1 MLSNRDLLNKKRMA
15 TLQELEKNFNEVKSN
30 VDSLQKQ
37 MREVKKEIK
46 KYDEIIKSL
55 DKEIGHLMNSITGA
69 KSDAE
74 LVTDPAKKKEY
85 KARAKKQE
93 AKLVA
98 KQKEKADLETKR
110 ASKLSSKLS
119 IEQKI
124 ADSQV
129 EMDKILAEF
138 AQDPRINQ
146 HLQEAI
152 KIEFNKADI
161 KLENEITVQ
170 ENLATKLGKDL
181 ADDNVFG
188 TEVKA
193 FVDATNAKNSINPYV
208 TDPNIIK
215 ENEKIQ
221 DKFRNALFDLNRA
234 IKSRPEYAN
243 IELTQEDY
251 ESIIAGPKSGTYQLP
266 SMEKAVKVLEAKKQK
281 MEAEKTKIIA
291 DIEKEKAVAGKVD
304 LSQIDAD
311 ITAKEGEIK
320 AKEASIQNKKT
331 EITNK
336 ELEIKAKEQNSTDL
350 DTKIGEIS
358 AKEPRLKELQDKTK
372 ISQDLIDDENK
383 TKTEYDKALQEL
395 KAVGYISKDTIPEL
409 GDDTSAISNA
419 YKEFVAK
426 DLAVRKA
433 FAECKVN
440 PDKSKMAELQTAINE
455 YEKESK
461 DLASTSGFSVI
472 AWNKYLMSE
481 LNKKIAD
488 GQNIDEAYNTGLINS
503 RVKNLGELY
512 KKYFDEDDQSLV
524 ERSANTLKNMDELQQ
539 QILSG
544 KKGSADFPEVGKVVE
559 NYHTSMKEIL
569 DSLTY
574 AGVKGINKIG
584 DLYNIIK
591 GSLTQKVG
599 FFKRMFSKKYQDPA
613 QPEFDVK
620 YQKGTSDLSEKLTT
634 AKENYEAAK
643 KAKDDALAGKLS
655 PEEQKELADLKTEFA
670 EKTKMEADKATIDGE
685 ITTLTGEKDTLQQD
699 VQKLENDTTLKDELQ
714 ALKDEREKRAKAG
727 VPPVSNIKNPEEI
740 AHGAAKKLVTAKL
753 KEPKKI
759 ISDIDRDER

>member
-1 MLSNRDLLNKKRMA
+1 MA
-15 TLQELEKNFNEVKSN
+15 TLQELENDFLAIQNNVKALKKQMPAKSELKNFDKRRQDLDAEIT
-30 VDSLQKQ
+30 DLQT
-37 MREVKKEIK
+37 MVSGFEAAARREKDPVIK
-46 KYDEIIKSL
+46 KDYESKVKTAQADI
-55 DKEIGHLMNSITGA
+55 
-69 KSDAE
+69 
-74 LVTDPAKKKEY
+74 LV
-85 KARAKKQE
+85 KQQEKDDLE
-93 AKLVA
+93 AKMA
-98 KQKEKADLETKR
+98 
-110 ASKLSSKLS
+110 SKLS

-170 ENLATKLGKDL
+170 KDLATKLGKDL

-188 TEVKA
+188 TKVKA

-208 TDPNIIK
+208 TDPNMIK
-215 ENEKIQ
+215 ENERIQ
-221 DKFRNALFDLNRA
+221 QEFTKALVELSQE
-234 IKSRPEYAN
+234 IKSRPEYAEV
-243 IELTQEDY
+243 ELTQEDY
-251 ESIIAGPKSGTYQLP
+251 ETIIAGPKSGTYQLP

-281 MEAEKTKIIA
+281 METEKTRIIA

-320 AKEASIQNKKT
+320 AKEASIQKKKT

-336 ELEIKAKEQNSTDL
+336 ELEIKAKEQDSTDL

-372 ISQDLIDDENK
+372 ISQDLIDDEK
-383 TKTEYDKALQEL
+383 DTKTEYDKALQEL

-440 PDKSKMAELQTAINE
+440 PDKTKMAELQTAIDE

-461 DLASTSGFSVI
+461 GLASTSGFSVI

-512 KKYFDEDDQSLV
+512 KKSFDEDDQSLV
-524 ERSANTLKNMDELQQ
+524 ELSANTLKDMDELQQ

-544 KKGSADFPEVGKVVE
+544 EKGSADFSEVGEVVKK
-559 NYHTSMKEIL
+559 YHTSMEEIL
-569 DSLTY
+569 DSLKF

-620 YQKGTSDLSEKLTT
+620 YPKGTSGLSDKLTT

-670 EKTKMEADKATIDGE
+670 EKTKMEADKAIIDGE
-685 ITTLTGEKDTLQQD
+685 ITTLTGEKDTLEQD
-699 VQKLENDTTLKDELQ
+699 VQDLENDTTLEDELQ
-714 ALKDEREKRAKAG
+714 DLQDERAKKAAAG
-727 VPPVSNIKNPEEI
+727 VPPVSTIKNPEEI

>member
-1 MLSNRDLLNKKRMA
+1 MA
-15 TLQELEKNFNEVKSN
+15 TLQELENDFLAIQNNVKALKKQMPAKSELKNFDKRRQDLDAEIT
-30 VDSLQKQ
+30 DLQT
-37 MREVKKEIK
+37 MVSGFEAAARREKDPVIK
-46 KYDEIIKSL
+46 KDYESKVKTAQADI
-55 DKEIGHLMNSITGA
+55 
-69 KSDAE
+69 
-74 LVTDPAKKKEY
+74 LV
-85 KARAKKQE
+85 KQQEKDDLE
-93 AKLVA
+93 AKMA
-98 KQKEKADLETKR
+98 
-110 ASKLSSKLS
+110 SKLS

-170 ENLATKLGKDL
+170 EDLATKLGKDL

-188 TEVKA
+188 TKVKA

-208 TDPNIIK
+208 TDPNMIK
-215 ENEKIQ
+215 ENERIQ
-221 DKFRNALFDLNRA
+221 QEFTKALVELSQE
-234 IKSRPEYAN
+234 IKSRPEYAEV
-243 IELTQEDY
+243 ELTQEDY
-251 ESIIAGPKSGTYQLP
+251 ETIIAGPKSGTYQLP

-281 MEAEKTKIIA
+281 METEKTRIIA

-320 AKEASIQNKKT
+320 AKEASIQKKKT

-336 ELEIKAKEQNSTDL
+336 ELEIKAKEQDSTDL
-350 DTKIGEIS
+350 YTKIGEIS

-372 ISQDLIDDENK
+372 ISQDLIDDEND
-383 TKTEYDKALQEL
+383 TKTEYDKALQDL
-395 KAVGYISKDTIPEL
+395 KAVGYISEDTIPEL
-409 GDDTSAISNA
+409 SDDTSAISNA

-440 PDKSKMAELQTAINE
+440 PDKSKMAELQTAIDE

-461 DLASTSGFSVI
+461 GLASTSGFSVI
-472 AWNKYLMSE
+472 AWNKYLMRE
-481 LNKKIAD
+481 LNKKVAD
-488 GQNIDEAYNTGLINS
+488 GQNIDEAYNTELINS

-512 KKYFDEDDQSLV
+512 KKSFDEDDQSLV
-524 ERSANTLKNMDELQQ
+524 ELSANTLKDMDELQQ

-559 NYHTSMKEIL
+559 KYHTSMEEIL
-569 DSLTY
+569 DSLKF

-620 YQKGTSDLSEKLTT
+620 YPKGTSGLSDKLTT

-655 PEEQKELADLKTEFA
+655 PEEQKEFADLKTEFA
-670 EKTKMEADKATIDGE
+670 EKTKMEADKAIIDGE
-685 ITTLTGEKDTLQQD
+685 IITLTGEKDTLEQD
-699 VQKLENDTTLKDELQ
+699 VQDLENDTTLEDELQ
-714 ALKDEREKRAKAG
+714 DLQDERAKKAAAG

>member
-1 MLSNRDLLNKKRMA
+1 MA
-15 TLQELEKNFNEVKSN
+15 TLQELENDFLAIQNNVKALKKQMPAKSELKNFDKRRQDLDAEIT
-30 VDSLQKQ
+30 DLQT
-37 MREVKKEIK
+37 MVSGFEAAARREKDPVIK
-46 KYDEIIKSL
+46 KDYESKVKTAQADI
-55 DKEIGHLMNSITGA
+55 
-69 KSDAE
+69 
-74 LVTDPAKKKEY
+74 LVKYQEKDDL
-85 KARAKKQE
+85 E
-93 AKLVA
+93 AKMA
-98 KQKEKADLETKR
+98 
-110 ASKLSSKLS
+110 SKLS

-152 KIEFNKADI
+152 KIEFNKADS

-170 ENLATKLGKDL
+170 EDLATKLGKDL

-188 TEVKA
+188 TKVKA

-208 TDPNIIK
+208 TDPNMIK
-215 ENEKIQ
+215 ENERIQ
-221 DKFRNALFDLNRA
+221 QEFTKALVELSQE
-234 IKSRPEYAN
+234 IKSRPEYAEV
-243 IELTQEDY
+243 ELTQEDY
-251 ESIIAGPKSGTYQLP
+251 ETIIAGQKSGTYQLP

-281 MEAEKTKIIA
+281 METEKTRIIA

-320 AKEASIQNKKT
+320 AKEASIQKKKT

-336 ELEIKAKEQNSTDL
+336 ELEIKAKEQDSTDL
-350 DTKIGEIS
+350 YTKIGEIS

-372 ISQDLIDDENK
+372 ISQDLIDDEK
-383 TKTEYDKALQEL
+383 DTKTEYDKALQDL
-395 KAVGYISKDTIPEL
+395 KAVGYISEDTIPEL
-409 GDDTSAISNA
+409 SDDTSAISNA

-440 PDKSKMAELQTAINE
+440 PDKSKMAELQTAIDE

-461 DLASTSGFSVI
+461 GLASTSGFSVI
-472 AWNKYLMSE
+472 AWNKYLMRE
-481 LNKKIAD
+481 LNKKVAD
-488 GQNIDEAYNTGLINS
+488 GQNIDEAYNTELINS

-512 KKYFDEDDQSLV
+512 KKSFDEDDQSLV
-524 ERSANTLKNMDELQQ
+524 ELSANTLKDMDELQQ

-559 NYHTSMKEIL
+559 KYHTSMEEIL
-569 DSLTY
+569 DSLKF

-620 YQKGTSDLSEKLTT
+620 YPKGTSDLSEKLST

-655 PEEQKELADLKTEFA
+655 PEEQKEFADLKTEFV

-685 ITTLTGEKDTLQQD
+685 IITLTGEKDTLEQD
-699 VQKLENDTTLKDELQ
+699 VQDLENDTTLEDELQ
-714 ALKDEREKRAKAG
+714 DLQDERAKRAAAG
-727 VPPVSNIKNPEEI
+727 VPPVSTIKNPEEI
-740 AHGAAKKLVTAKL
+740 AHGVAKKLVTAKL

>member
-1 MLSNRDLLNKKRMA
+1 MA
-15 TLQELEKNFNEVKSN
+15 TLQELENDFLAIQNNVKALKKQMPAKSELKNFDKRRQDLDAEIT
-30 VDSLQKQ
+30 DLQT
-37 MREVKKEIK
+37 MVSGFEAAARREKDPVIK
-46 KYDEIIKSL
+46 KDYESKVKTAQADI
-55 DKEIGHLMNSITGA
+55 
-69 KSDAE
+69 
-74 LVTDPAKKKEY
+74 LV
-85 KARAKKQE
+85 KQQEKDDLE
-93 AKLVA
+93 AKMA
-98 KQKEKADLETKR
+98 
-110 ASKLSSKLS
+110 SKLS

-170 ENLATKLGKDL
+170 EDLATKLGKDL

-188 TEVKA
+188 TKVKA

-208 TDPNIIK
+208 TDPNMIK
-215 ENEKIQ
+215 ENERIQ
-221 DKFRNALFDLNRA
+221 QEFTKALVELSQE
-234 IKSRPEYAN
+234 IKSRPEYAEV
-243 IELTQEDY
+243 ELTQEDY
-251 ESIIAGPKSGTYQLP
+251 ETIIAGPKSGTYQLP

-281 MEAEKTKIIA
+281 METEKTRIIA

-320 AKEASIQNKKT
+320 AKEASIQKKKT

-336 ELEIKAKEQNSTDL
+336 ELEIKAKEQDSTDL

-372 ISQDLIDDENK
+372 ISQDLIDNEND
-383 TKTEYDKALQEL
+383 TKTEYDKALQDL
-395 KAVGYISKDTIPEL
+395 KAVGYISEDTIPEL
-409 GDDTSAISNA
+409 SDETSAISNA
-419 YKEFVAK
+419 YKEFVEK

-440 PDKSKMAELQTAINE
+440 PDKSKMAELQTAIDE

-461 DLASTSGFSVI
+461 GLASTSGFSVI
-472 AWNKYLMSE
+472 AWNKYLMRE
-481 LNKKIAD
+481 LNKKVAD
-488 GQNIDEAYNTGLINS
+488 GQNIDEAYNTELINS

-512 KKYFDEDDQSLV
+512 KKSFDEDDQSLV
-524 ERSANTLKNMDELQQ
+524 ELSANTLKDMDELQQ

-559 NYHTSMKEIL
+559 KYHTSMEEIL
-569 DSLTY
+569 DSLKF

-620 YQKGTSDLSEKLTT
+620 YPKGTSDLSDKLTT

-655 PEEQKELADLKTEFA
+655 PEEQKEFADLKTEFV
-670 EKTKMEADKATIDGE
+670 EKTKMEADKAIIDGE
-685 ITTLTGEKDTLQQD
+685 IITLTGEKDTLEQD
-699 VQKLENDTTLKDELQ
+699 VQDLENDTTLEDELQ
-714 ALKDEREKRAKAG
+714 DLQDERAKRAAAG

>member
-1 MLSNRDLLNKKRMA
+1 MA
-15 TLQELEKNFNEVKSN
+15 TLQELENDFLAIQNNVKALKKQMPAKSELKNFDKRRQDLDAEIT
-30 VDSLQKQ
+30 DLQT
-37 MREVKKEIK
+37 MVSGFEAAARREKDPVIK
-46 KYDEIIKSL
+46 KDYESKVKTAQADI
-55 DKEIGHLMNSITGA
+55 
-69 KSDAE
+69 
-74 LVTDPAKKKEY
+74 LV
-85 KARAKKQE
+85 KQQEKDDLE
-93 AKLVA
+93 AKMA
-98 KQKEKADLETKR
+98 
-110 ASKLSSKLS
+110 SKLS

-170 ENLATKLGKDL
+170 EDLATKLGKDL

-188 TEVKA
+188 TKVKA

-208 TDPNIIK
+208 TDPNMIK
-215 ENEKIQ
+215 ENERIQ
-221 DKFRNALFDLNRA
+221 QEFTKALVELSQE
-234 IKSRPEYAN
+234 IKSRPEYAEV
-243 IELTQEDY
+243 ELTQEDY
-251 ESIIAGPKSGTYQLP
+251 ETIIAGPKSGTYQLP

-281 MEAEKTKIIA
+281 METEKTRIIA

-320 AKEASIQNKKT
+320 AKEASIQKKKT

-336 ELEIKAKEQNSTDL
+336 ELEIKAKEQDSTDL
-350 DTKIGEIS
+350 DTKIGAIS

-372 ISQDLIDDENK
+372 ISQDLIDNEND
-383 TKTEYDKALQEL
+383 TKTEYDKALQDL

-409 GDDTSAISNA
+409 SDDTSAISNA

-440 PDKSKMAELQTAINE
+440 PDKSKMAELQTAIKE

-461 DLASTSGFSVI
+461 GLASTSGFSVI
-472 AWNKYLMSE
+472 AWNKYLMRE
-481 LNKKIAD
+481 LNKKVAD
-488 GQNIDEAYNTGLINS
+488 GQNIDEAYNTELINS

-512 KKYFDEDDQSLV
+512 KKSFDEDDQSLV
-524 ERSANTLKNMDELQQ
+524 ELSANTLKDMDELQQ

-559 NYHTSMKEIL
+559 KYHTSMEEIL
-569 DSLTY
+569 DSLKF

-591 GSLTQKVG
+591 GSLTPKVG

-620 YQKGTSDLSEKLTT
+620 YPKGTSDLSEKLTT

-670 EKTKMEADKATIDGE
+670 EKTKMEANKATIDGE
-685 ITTLTGEKDTLQQD
+685 IITLTGEKDTLEQD
-699 VQKLENDTTLKDELQ
+699 VQDLENDTTLEDELQ
-714 ALKDEREKRAKAG
+714 DLQDERAKKAAAG

>member
-1 MLSNRDLLNKKRMA
+1 MA
-15 TLQELEKNFNEVKSN
+15 TLQELENDFLAIQNNVKALKKQMPAKSELKNFDKRRQ
-30 VDSLQKQ
+30 D
-37 MREVKKEIK
+37 
-46 KYDEIIKSL
+46 L
-55 DKEIGHLMNSITGA
+55 DVEIGHLMNSINGA
-69 KSDAE
+69 KSDVE

-85 KARAKKQE
+85 KAHAKEQE
-93 AKLVA
+93 AKLLA
-98 KQKEKADLETKR
+98 KQKEKADLEAKM
-110 ASKLSSKLS
+110 ASKLS

-170 ENLATKLGKDL
+170 KDLATKLGKDL

-188 TEVKA
+188 TKVKD
-193 FVDATNAKNSINPYV
+193 FVNATNAKNGINPYA
-208 TDPNIIK
+208 TDPNMIK

-221 DKFRNALFDLNRA
+221 QEFTKALLELSKE
-234 IKSRPEYAN
+234 IKSRPEYAEV
-243 IELTQEDY
+243 ELTQKDY
-251 ESIIAGPKSGTYQLP
+251 ETIIAGPKNGTYQLP

-281 MEAEKTKIIA
+281 METEKTRIIA

-320 AKEASIQNKKT
+320 AKEASIQKKNT
-331 EITNK
+331 EIANK
-336 ELEIKAKEQNSTDL
+336 ELEISAKEQVSTDL

-372 ISQDLIDDENK
+372 ISQDLIDDEK
-383 TKTEYDKALQEL
+383 DTKTEYDKALQDL

-440 PDKSKMAELQTAINE
+440 PDKSKMAELQTAIDE

-461 DLASTSGFSVI
+461 GLASTSGFSVI

-512 KKYFDEDDQSLV
+512 KKSFDEDDQSLV
-524 ERSANTLKNMDELQQ
+524 ELSANTLKDMDELQQ

-544 KKGSADFPEVGKVVE
+544 EKGSADFSEVGEVVKK
-559 NYHTSMKEIL
+559 YHTSMEEIL
-569 DSLTY
+569 DSLKF

-685 ITTLTGEKDTLQQD
+685 IITLTGEKDTLQQD

-753 KEPKKI
+753 KETKKI

>member
-1 MLSNRDLLNKKRMA
+1 MA
-15 TLQELEKNFNEVKSN
+15 TLQELENDFLAIQNNVKALKKQMPAKSELKNFDKRRQ
-30 VDSLQKQ
+30 D
-37 MREVKKEIK
+37 
-46 KYDEIIKSL
+46 L
-55 DKEIGHLMNSITGA
+55 DVEIGHLMNSINGA
-69 KSDAE
+69 KSDVE

-85 KARAKKQE
+85 KAHAKEQE
-93 AKLVA
+93 AKLLA
-98 KQKEKADLETKR
+98 KQKEKADLEAKM
-110 ASKLSSKLS
+110 ASKLS

-170 ENLATKLGKDL
+170 KDLATKLGKDL

-188 TEVKA
+188 TKVKD
-193 FVDATNAKNSINPYV
+193 FVNATNAKNGINPYA
-208 TDPNIIK
+208 TDPNMIK

-221 DKFRNALFDLNRA
+221 QEFTKALLELSKE
-234 IKSRPEYAN
+234 IKSRPEYAEV
-243 IELTQEDY
+243 ELTQKDY
-251 ESIIAGPKSGTYQLP
+251 ETIIAGPKNGTYQLP

-281 MEAEKTKIIA
+281 METEKTRIIA

-320 AKEASIQNKKT
+320 AKEASIQKKNT
-331 EITNK
+331 EIANK
-336 ELEIKAKEQNSTDL
+336 ELEISAKEQVSTDL

-372 ISQDLIDDENK
+372 ISQDLIDDEK
-383 TKTEYDKALQEL
+383 DTKTEYDKALQDL

-440 PDKSKMAELQTAINE
+440 PDKSKMAELQTAIDE

-461 DLASTSGFSVI
+461 GLASTSGFSVI

-512 KKYFDEDDQSLV
+512 KKSFDEDDQSLV
-524 ERSANTLKNMDELQQ
+524 ELSANTLKDMDELQQ

-544 KKGSADFPEVGKVVE
+544 EKGSADFSEVGEVVKK
-559 NYHTSMKEIL
+559 YHTSMEEIL
-569 DSLTY
+569 DSLKF

-670 EKTKMEADKATIDGE
+670 EKTKMEANKATIDGE
-685 ITTLTGEKDTLQQD
+685 IITLTGEKDTLEQD
-699 VQKLENDTTLKDELQ
+699 VQELENDTTLEDELQ
-714 ALKDEREKRAKAG
+714 DLQDERAKKAAAG

>member
-1 MLSNRDLLNKKRMA
+1 MA
-15 TLQELEKNFNEVKSN
+15 TLQELENDFLAIQNNVKALKKQMPAKSELKNFDKRRQDLDVEIT
-30 VDSLQKQ
+30 DLQT
-37 MREVKKEIK
+37 MVSGFEAAARREKDPVIK
-46 KYDEIIKSL
+46 KDYESKVKTAQADI
-55 DKEIGHLMNSITGA
+55 
-69 KSDAE
+69 
-74 LVTDPAKKKEY
+74 LV
-85 KARAKKQE
+85 KQQEKDDLE
-93 AKLVA
+93 AKMA
-98 KQKEKADLETKR
+98 
-110 ASKLSSKLS
+110 SKLS

-170 ENLATKLGKDL
+170 EDLATKLGKDL

-188 TEVKA
+188 TKVKA

-208 TDPNIIK
+208 TDPNMIK
-215 ENEKIQ
+215 ENERIQ
-221 DKFRNALFDLNRA
+221 QEFTKALVELSQE
-234 IKSRPEYAN
+234 IKSRPEYAEV
-243 IELTQEDY
+243 ELTQEDY
-251 ESIIAGPKSGTYQLP
+251 ETIIAGPKSGTYQLP

-281 MEAEKTKIIA
+281 METEKTRIIA

-320 AKEASIQNKKT
+320 AKEASIQKKKT

-336 ELEIKAKEQNSTDL
+336 ELEIKAKEQDSTDL
-350 DTKIGEIS
+350 YTKIGEIS

-372 ISQDLIDDENK
+372 ISQDLIDDEND
-383 TKTEYDKALQEL
+383 TKTEYDKALQDL
-395 KAVGYISKDTIPEL
+395 KAVGYISEDTIPEL
-409 GDDTSAISNA
+409 SDDTSAISNA

-440 PDKSKMAELQTAINE
+440 PDKSKMAELQTAIDE

-461 DLASTSGFSVI
+461 GLASTSGFSVI
-472 AWNKYLMSE
+472 AWNKYLMRE
-481 LNKKIAD
+481 LNKKVAD
-488 GQNIDEAYNTGLINS
+488 GQNIDEAYNTELINS

-512 KKYFDEDDQSLV
+512 KKSFDEDDQSLV
-524 ERSANTLKNMDELQQ
+524 ELSANTLKDMDELQQ

-559 NYHTSMKEIL
+559 KYHTSMEEIL
-569 DSLTY
+569 DSLKF

-613 QPEFDVK
+613 QSKFDVK
-620 YQKGTSDLSEKLTT
+620 YPKGTSDLSEKLST

-655 PEEQKELADLKTEFA
+655 SEEQKELADLKTEFA

-685 ITTLTGEKDTLQQD
+685 IITLTGEKDTLEQD
-699 VQKLENDTTLKDELQ
+699 VQDLENDTTLEDELQ
-714 ALKDEREKRAKAG
+714 DLQDERAKRAAAG
-727 VPPVSNIKNPEEI
+727 VPPVSTIKNPEEI

>member
-1 MLSNRDLLNKKRMA
+1 MA
-15 TLQELEKNFNEVKSN
+15 TLQELENDFLAIQNNVKALKKQMPAKSELKNFDKRRQDLDAEIT
-30 VDSLQKQ
+30 DLQT
-37 MREVKKEIK
+37 MVSGFEAAARREKDPVIK
-46 KYDEIIKSL
+46 KDYESKVKTAQADI
-55 DKEIGHLMNSITGA
+55 
-69 KSDAE
+69 
-74 LVTDPAKKKEY
+74 LV
-85 KARAKKQE
+85 KQQEKDDLE
-93 AKLVA
+93 AKMA
-98 KQKEKADLETKR
+98 
-110 ASKLSSKLS
+110 SKLS

-170 ENLATKLGKDL
+170 EDLATKLGKDL

-188 TEVKA
+188 TKVKA

-208 TDPNIIK
+208 TDPNMIK
-215 ENEKIQ
+215 ENERIQ
-221 DKFRNALFDLNRA
+221 QEFTKALVELSQE
-234 IKSRPEYAN
+234 IKSRPEYAEV
-243 IELTQEDY
+243 ELTQEDY
-251 ESIIAGPKSGTYQLP
+251 ETIIAGPKSGTYQLP

-281 MEAEKTKIIA
+281 METEKTRIIA

-320 AKEASIQNKKT
+320 AKEASIQKKKT

-336 ELEIKAKEQNSTDL
+336 ELEIKAKEQDSTDL
-350 DTKIGEIS
+350 DTKIGAIS

-372 ISQDLIDDENK
+372 ISQDLIDNEND
-383 TKTEYDKALQEL
+383 TKTEYDKALQDL

-409 GDDTSAISNA
+409 SDDTSAISNA

-440 PDKSKMAELQTAINE
+440 PDKSKMAELQTAIKE

-461 DLASTSGFSVI
+461 GLASTSGFSVI
-472 AWNKYLMSE
+472 AWNKYLMRE
-481 LNKKIAD
+481 LNKKVAD
-488 GQNIDEAYNTGLINS
+488 GQNIDEAYNTELINS

-512 KKYFDEDDQSLV
+512 KKSFDEDDQSLV
-524 ERSANTLKNMDELQQ
+524 ELSANTLKDMDELQQ

-559 NYHTSMKEIL
+559 KYHTSMEEIL
-569 DSLTY
+569 DSLKF

-591 GSLTQKVG
+591 GSLTPKVG

-670 EKTKMEADKATIDGE
+670 EKTKMEANKATIDGE
-685 ITTLTGEKDTLQQD
+685 IITLTGEKDTLEQD
-699 VQKLENDTTLKDELQ
+699 AQDLENDTTLENELQ
-714 ALKDEREKRAKAG
+714 DLKDERAKRAAAG

>member
-1 MLSNRDLLNKKRMA
+1 MA
-15 TLQELEKNFNEVKSN
+15 TLQELENDFLAIQNNVKALKKQMPAKSELKNFDKRRQDLDAEIT
-30 VDSLQKQ
+30 DLQT
-37 MREVKKEIK
+37 MVSGFEAAARREKDPVIK
-46 KYDEIIKSL
+46 KDYESKVKTAQADI
-55 DKEIGHLMNSITGA
+55 
-69 KSDAE
+69 
-74 LVTDPAKKKEY
+74 LV
-85 KARAKKQE
+85 KQQEKDDLE
-93 AKLVA
+93 AKMA
-98 KQKEKADLETKR
+98 
-110 ASKLSSKLS
+110 SKLS

-170 ENLATKLGKDL
+170 EDLATKLGKDL

-188 TEVKA
+188 TKVKA

-208 TDPNIIK
+208 TDPNMIK
-215 ENEKIQ
+215 ENERIQ
-221 DKFRNALFDLNRA
+221 QEFTKALVELSQE
-234 IKSRPEYAN
+234 IKSRPEYAEV
-243 IELTQEDY
+243 ELTQEDY
-251 ESIIAGPKSGTYQLP
+251 ETIIAGPKSGTYQLP

-281 MEAEKTKIIA
+281 METEKTRIIA

-320 AKEASIQNKKT
+320 AKEASIQKKKT

-336 ELEIKAKEQNSTDL
+336 ELEIKAKEQDSTDL
-350 DTKIGEIS
+350 DTKIGAIS

-372 ISQDLIDDENK
+372 ISQDLIDNEND
-383 TKTEYDKALQEL
+383 TKTEYDKALQDL

-409 GDDTSAISNA
+409 SDDTSAISNA

-440 PDKSKMAELQTAINE
+440 PDKSKMAELQTAIKE

-461 DLASTSGFSVI
+461 GLASTSGFSVI
-472 AWNKYLMSE
+472 AWNKYLMRE
-481 LNKKIAD
+481 LNKKVAD
-488 GQNIDEAYNTGLINS
+488 GQNIDEAYNTELINS

-512 KKYFDEDDQSLV
+512 KKSFDEDDQSLV
-524 ERSANTLKNMDELQQ
+524 ELSANTLKDMDELQQ

-559 NYHTSMKEIL
+559 KYHTSMEEIL
-569 DSLTY
+569 DSLKF

-591 GSLTQKVG
+591 GSLTPKVG

-613 QPEFDVK
+613 QSKFDVK
-620 YQKGTSDLSEKLTT
+620 YPKGTSDLSEKLTT

-655 PEEQKELADLKTEFA
+655 PEEQKEFADLKTEFV
-670 EKTKMEADKATIDGE
+670 EKTKMEADKAIIDGE
-685 ITTLTGEKDTLQQD
+685 IITLTGEKDTLEQD
-699 VQKLENDTTLKDELQ
+699 AQDLENDTTLENELQ
-714 ALKDEREKRAKAG
+714 DLKDERAKRAAAG

>member
-1 MLSNRDLLNKKRMA
+1 MA
-15 TLQELEKNFNEVKSN
+15 TLQELENDFLAIQNNVKALKKQMPAKSELKNFDKRRQDLDAEIT
-30 VDSLQKQ
+30 DLQT
-37 MREVKKEIK
+37 MVSGFEAAARREKDPVIK
-46 KYDEIIKSL
+46 KDYESKVKTAQADI
-55 DKEIGHLMNSITGA
+55 
-69 KSDAE
+69 
-74 LVTDPAKKKEY
+74 LV
-85 KARAKKQE
+85 KQQEKDDLE
-93 AKLVA
+93 AKMA
-98 KQKEKADLETKR
+98 
-110 ASKLSSKLS
+110 SKLS

-170 ENLATKLGKDL
+170 EDLATKLGKDL

-188 TEVKA
+188 TKVKA

-208 TDPNIIK
+208 TDPNMIK
-215 ENEKIQ
+215 ENERIQ
-221 DKFRNALFDLNRA
+221 QEFTKALVELSQE
-234 IKSRPEYAN
+234 IKSRPEYAEV
-243 IELTQEDY
+243 ELTQEDY
-251 ESIIAGPKSGTYQLP
+251 ETIIAGPKSGTYQLP

-281 MEAEKTKIIA
+281 METEKTRIIA

-320 AKEASIQNKKT
+320 AKEASIQKKKT

-336 ELEIKAKEQNSTDL
+336 ELEIKAKEQDSTDL
-350 DTKIGEIS
+350 DTKIGAIS

-372 ISQDLIDDENK
+372 ISQDLIDNEND
-383 TKTEYDKALQEL
+383 TKTEYDKALQDL

-409 GDDTSAISNA
+409 SDDTSAISNA

-440 PDKSKMAELQTAINE
+440 PDKSKMAELQTAIKE

-461 DLASTSGFSVI
+461 GLASTSGFSVI
-472 AWNKYLMSE
+472 AWNKYLMRE
-481 LNKKIAD
+481 LNKKVAD
-488 GQNIDEAYNTGLINS
+488 GQNIDEAYNTELINS

-512 KKYFDEDDQSLV
+512 KKSFDEDDQSLV
-524 ERSANTLKNMDELQQ
+524 ELSANTLKDMDELQQ

-559 NYHTSMKEIL
+559 KYHTSMEEIL
-569 DSLTY
+569 DSLKF

-591 GSLTQKVG
+591 GSLTPKVG

-613 QPEFDVK
+613 QSKFDVK
-620 YQKGTSDLSEKLTT
+620 YPKGTSDLSEKLTT

-643 KAKDDALAGKLS
+643 KAKDDALVGKLS

-670 EKTKMEADKATIDGE
+670 EKTKMEANKATIDGE
-685 ITTLTGEKDTLQQD
+685 IITLTGEKDTLEQD
-699 VQKLENDTTLKDELQ
+699 VQDLENDTTLEDELQ
-714 ALKDEREKRAKAG
+714 DLQDERAKKAAAG

>member
-1 MLSNRDLLNKKRMA
+1 MA
-15 TLQELEKNFNEVKSN
+15 TLQELENDFLAIQNNVKALNKQMPAKSELKNFDKRRQ
-30 VDSLQKQ
+30 D
-37 MREVKKEIK
+37 
-46 KYDEIIKSL
+46 L
-55 DKEIGHLMNSITGA
+55 DVEIGHLMNSINGA
-69 KSDAE
+69 KSDVE

-85 KARAKKQE
+85 KAHAKEQE
-93 AKLVA
+93 AKLLA
-98 KQKEKADLETKR
+98 KQKEKADLEAKM
-110 ASKLSSKLS
+110 ASKLS

-170 ENLATKLGKDL
+170 KDLATKLGKDL

-188 TEVKA
+188 TKVKD
-193 FVDATNAKNSINPYV
+193 FVNATNAKNGINPYV
-208 TDPNIIK
+208 TDPNKIK

-221 DKFRNALFDLNRA
+221 QEFTKALLELSKE
-234 IKSRPEYAN
+234 IKSRPEYAEV
-243 IELTQEDY
+243 ELTQKDY
-251 ESIIAGPKSGTYQLP
+251 ETIIAGPKNGTYQLP

-281 MEAEKTKIIA
+281 MEAEKTRIIG
-291 DIEKEKAVAGKVD
+291 DIEKEKAVPGTVD

-320 AKEASIQNKKT
+320 AKEASIQKKKT

-336 ELEIKAKEQNSTDL
+336 ELEIKAKEQDSTDL

-372 ISQDLIDDENK
+372 ISQDLIDDEK
-383 TKTEYDKALQEL
+383 DTKTEYDKALQDL

-440 PDKSKMAELQTAINE
+440 PDKTKMAELQTAIDE

-461 DLASTSGFSVI
+461 GLASTSGFSVI

-512 KKYFDEDDQSLV
+512 KKSFDEDDQSLV
-524 ERSANTLKNMDELQQ
+524 ELSANTLKDMDELQQ

-544 KKGSADFPEVGKVVE
+544 KKGSADFPEVGKVVKK
-559 NYHTSMKEIL
+559 YHTSMEEIL
-569 DSLTY
+569 DSLKF

-670 EKTKMEADKATIDGE
+670 EKTKMEADKAIIDGE
-685 ITTLTGEKDTLQQD
+685 ITTLTGEKDTLEQD
-699 VQKLENDTTLKDELQ
+699 VQDLENDTTLEDELQ
-714 ALKDEREKRAKAG
+714 DLQDERAKRAAAG
-727 VPPVSNIKNPEEI
+727 VPPVSTIKNPEEI

-753 KEPKKI
+753 TETKRTIK
-759 ISDIDRDER
+759 SIDDEGR

>member
-1 MLSNRDLLNKKRMA
+1 MA
-15 TLQELEKNFNEVKSN
+15 TLQELENDFLAIQNNVKALKKQMPAKSELKNFDKRRQDLDAEIT
-30 VDSLQKQ
+30 DLQT
-37 MREVKKEIK
+37 MVSGFEAAARREKDPVIK
-46 KYDEIIKSL
+46 KDYESKVKTAQADI
-55 DKEIGHLMNSITGA
+55 
-69 KSDAE
+69 
-74 LVTDPAKKKEY
+74 LV
-85 KARAKKQE
+85 KQQEKDDLE
-93 AKLVA
+93 AKMA
-98 KQKEKADLETKR
+98 
-110 ASKLSSKLS
+110 SKLS

-170 ENLATKLGKDL
+170 EDLATKLGKDL

-188 TEVKA
+188 TKVKA

-208 TDPNIIK
+208 TDQNMIK
-215 ENEKIQ
+215 ENERIQ
-221 DKFRNALFDLNRA
+221 QEFTKALVELSQE
-234 IKSRPEYAN
+234 IKSRPEYAEV
-243 IELTQEDY
+243 ELTQEDY
-251 ESIIAGPKSGTYQLP
+251 ETIIAGQKSGTYQLP

-281 MEAEKTKIIA
+281 METEKTRIIA

-320 AKEASIQNKKT
+320 AKEASIQKKKT

-336 ELEIKAKEQNSTDL
+336 ELEIKAKEQDSTDL
-350 DTKIGEIS
+350 YTKIGEIS

-372 ISQDLIDDENK
+372 ISQDLIDDEK
-383 TKTEYDKALQEL
+383 DTKTEYDKALQDL
-395 KAVGYISKDTIPEL
+395 KAVGYISEDTIPEL
-409 GDDTSAISNA
+409 SDDTSAISNA

-440 PDKSKMAELQTAINE
+440 PDKSKMAELQTAIDE

-461 DLASTSGFSVI
+461 GLASTSGFSVI
-472 AWNKYLMSE
+472 AWNKYLMRE
-481 LNKKIAD
+481 LNKKVAD
-488 GQNIDEAYNTGLINS
+488 GQNIDEAYNTELINS

-512 KKYFDEDDQSLV
+512 KKSFDEDDQSLV
-524 ERSANTLKNMDELQQ
+524 ELSANTLKDMDELQQ

-559 NYHTSMKEIL
+559 KYHTSMEEIL
-569 DSLTY
+569 DSLKF

-620 YQKGTSDLSEKLTT
+620 YPKGTSDLSEKLST

-655 PEEQKELADLKTEFA
+655 PEEQKEFADLKTEFV

-685 ITTLTGEKDTLQQD
+685 IITLTGEKDTLEQD
-699 VQKLENDTTLKDELQ
+699 VQDLENDTTLEDELQ
-714 ALKDEREKRAKAG
+714 DLQDERAKRAAAG

-759 ISDIDRDER
+759 ISDIERDER

>member
-1 MLSNRDLLNKKRMA
+1 MA
-15 TLQELEKNFNEVKSN
+15 TLQELENDFLAIQNNVKALKKQMPAKSELKNFDKRRQ
-30 VDSLQKQ
+30 D
-37 MREVKKEIK
+37 
-46 KYDEIIKSL
+46 L
-55 DKEIGHLMNSITGA
+55 DVEIGHLMNSINGA
-69 KSDAE
+69 KSDVE

-85 KARAKKQE
+85 KAHAKEQE
-93 AKLVA
+93 AKLLA
-98 KQKEKADLETKR
+98 KQKEKADLEAKM
-110 ASKLSSKLS
+110 ASKLS

-170 ENLATKLGKDL
+170 KDLATKLGKDL

-188 TEVKA
+188 TKVKD
-193 FVDATNAKNSINPYV
+193 FVNATNAKNGINPYV
-208 TDPNIIK
+208 TDPNKIK

-221 DKFRNALFDLNRA
+221 QEFTKALLELSKE
-234 IKSRPEYAN
+234 IKSRPEYAEV
-243 IELTQEDY
+243 ELTQKDY
-251 ESIIAGPKSGTYQLP
+251 ETIIAGPKNGTYQLP

-281 MEAEKTKIIA
+281 MEAEKTRIIG
-291 DIEKEKAVAGKVD
+291 DIEKEKAVPGTVD
-304 LSQIDAD
+304 LTQIDAD

-320 AKEASIQNKKT
+320 AKEALIQTKKD

-336 ELEIKAKEQNSTDL
+336 GLEITAKEQVSTDL

-372 ISQDLIDDENK
+372 IPQALIDDENN
-383 TKTEYDKALQEL
+383 TKTEYETALQDL

-440 PDKSKMAELQTAINE
+440 PDKSKMAELQTAIDE

-461 DLASTSGFSVI
+461 GLASTSGFSVI

-512 KKYFDEDDQSLV
+512 KKSFDEDDQSLV
-524 ERSANTLKNMDELQQ
+524 ESSANTLKDMDELQQ

-544 KKGSADFPEVGKVVE
+544 EKGSADFPEVGKVVK
-559 NYHTSMKEIL
+559 NYHTSMEEIL
-569 DSLTY
+569 DSLKF

-634 AKENYEAAK
+634 AKENYEVAK

-685 ITTLTGEKDTLQQD
+685 ITTLTGEKDTLEQD
-699 VQKLENDTTLKDELQ
+699 VQDLENDTTLEDELQ
-714 ALKDEREKRAKAG
+714 DLQDERAKKAAAG
-727 VPPVSNIKNPEEI
+727 VPPVSTIKNPEEI

>member
-1 MLSNRDLLNKKRMA
+1 MA
-15 TLQELEKNFNEVKSN
+15 TLQELENDFLAIQNNVKALKKQMPAKSELKNFDKRRQDLDAEIT
-30 VDSLQKQ
+30 DLQT
-37 MREVKKEIK
+37 MVSGFEAAARREKDPVIK
-46 KYDEIIKSL
+46 KDYESKVKTAQADI
-55 DKEIGHLMNSITGA
+55 
-69 KSDAE
+69 
-74 LVTDPAKKKEY
+74 LV
-85 KARAKKQE
+85 KQQEKDDLE
-93 AKLVA
+93 AKMA
-98 KQKEKADLETKR
+98 
-110 ASKLSSKLS
+110 SKLS

-170 ENLATKLGKDL
+170 EDLATKLGKDL

-188 TEVKA
+188 TKVKA

-208 TDPNIIK
+208 TDPNMIK
-215 ENEKIQ
+215 ENERIQ
-221 DKFRNALFDLNRA
+221 QEFTKALVELSQE
-234 IKSRPEYAN
+234 IKSRPEYAEV
-243 IELTQEDY
+243 ELTQEDY
-251 ESIIAGPKSGTYQLP
+251 ETIIAGPKSGTYQLP

-281 MEAEKTKIIA
+281 METEKTRIIA

-320 AKEASIQNKKT
+320 AKEASIQKKKT

-336 ELEIKAKEQNSTDL
+336 ELEIKAKEQDSTDL
-350 DTKIGEIS
+350 DTKIGAIS

-372 ISQDLIDDENK
+372 ISQDLIDNEND
-383 TKTEYDKALQEL
+383 TKTEYDKALQDL

-409 GDDTSAISNA
+409 SDDTSAISNA

-440 PDKSKMAELQTAINE
+440 PDKSKMAELQTAIKE

-461 DLASTSGFSVI
+461 GLASTSGFSVI
-472 AWNKYLMSE
+472 AWNKYLMRE
-481 LNKKIAD
+481 LNKKVAD
-488 GQNIDEAYNTGLINS
+488 GQNIDEAYNTELINS

-512 KKYFDEDDQSLV
+512 KKSFYEDDQSLV
-524 ERSANTLKNMDELQQ
+524 ELSANTLKDMDELQQ

-559 NYHTSMKEIL
+559 KYHTSMEEIL
-569 DSLTY
+569 DSLKF

-591 GSLTQKVG
+591 GSLTPKVG

-613 QPEFDVK
+613 QSKFDVK
-620 YQKGTSDLSEKLTT
+620 YPKGTSDLSEKLTT

-655 PEEQKELADLKTEFA
+655 PEEQKEFADLKTEFV
-670 EKTKMEADKATIDGE
+670 EKTKMEADKAIIDGE
-685 ITTLTGEKDTLQQD
+685 IITLTGEKDTLEQD
-699 VQKLENDTTLKDELQ
+699 AQDLENDTTLENELQ
-714 ALKDEREKRAKAG
+714 DLKDERAKRAAAG

>member
-1 MLSNRDLLNKKRMA
+1 MA
-15 TLQELEKNFNEVKSN
+15 TLQELENDFLAIQNNVKALKKQMPAKSELKNFDKRRQDLDAEIT
-30 VDSLQKQ
+30 DLQT
-37 MREVKKEIK
+37 MVSGFEAAARREKDPVIK
-46 KYDEIIKSL
+46 KDYESKVKTAQADIL
-55 DKEIGHLMNSITGA
+55 T
-69 KSDAE
+69 
-74 LVTDPAKKKEY
+74 
-85 KARAKKQE
+85 KQQEKDDLE
-93 AKLVA
+93 AKMA
-98 KQKEKADLETKR
+98 
-110 ASKLSSKLS
+110 SKLS

-170 ENLATKLGKDL
+170 EDLATKLGKDL

-188 TEVKA
+188 TKVKA

-208 TDPNIIK
+208 TDPNMIK
-215 ENEKIQ
+215 ENERIQ
-221 DKFRNALFDLNRA
+221 QEFTKALVELSQE
-234 IKSRPEYAN
+234 IKSRPEYAEV
-243 IELTQEDY
+243 ELTQEDY
-251 ESIIAGPKSGTYQLP
+251 ETIIAGPKSGTYQLP

-281 MEAEKTKIIA
+281 METEKTRIIA

-320 AKEASIQNKKT
+320 AKEASIQKKKT

-336 ELEIKAKEQNSTDL
+336 ELEIKAKEQDSTDL
-350 DTKIGEIS
+350 DTKIGAIS

-372 ISQDLIDDENK
+372 ISQDLIDNEND
-383 TKTEYDKALQEL
+383 TKTEYDKALQDL

-409 GDDTSAISNA
+409 SDDTSAISNA

-440 PDKSKMAELQTAINE
+440 PDKSKMAELQTAIKE

-461 DLASTSGFSVI
+461 GLASTSGFSVI
-472 AWNKYLMSE
+472 AWNKYLMRE
-481 LNKKIAD
+481 LNKKVAD
-488 GQNIDEAYNTGLINS
+488 GQNIDEAYNTELINS

-512 KKYFDEDDQSLV
+512 KKSFDEDDQSLV
-524 ERSANTLKNMDELQQ
+524 ELSANTLKDMDELQQ

-559 NYHTSMKEIL
+559 KYHTSMEEIL
-569 DSLTY
+569 DSLKF

-591 GSLTQKVG
+591 GSLTPKVG

-613 QPEFDVK
+613 QSKFDVK
-620 YQKGTSDLSEKLTT
+620 YPKGTSDLSEKLTT

-655 PEEQKELADLKTEFA
+655 PEEQKEFADLKTEFV
-670 EKTKMEADKATIDGE
+670 EKTKMEADKAIIDGE
-685 ITTLTGEKDTLQQD
+685 IITLTGEKDTLEQD
-699 VQKLENDTTLKDELQ
+699 AQDLENDTTLENELQ
-714 ALKDEREKRAKAG
+714 DLKDERAKRAAAG

>member
-1 MLSNRDLLNKKRMA
+1 MA
-15 TLQELEKNFNEVKSN
+15 TLQELENDFLAIQNNVKALKKQMPAKSELKNFDKRRQDLDAEIT
-30 VDSLQKQ
+30 DLQT
-37 MREVKKEIK
+37 MVSGFEAAARREKDPVIK
-46 KYDEIIKSL
+46 KDYESKVKTAQADI
-55 DKEIGHLMNSITGA
+55 
-69 KSDAE
+69 
-74 LVTDPAKKKEY
+74 LV
-85 KARAKKQE
+85 KQQEKDDLE
-93 AKLVA
+93 AKMA
-98 KQKEKADLETKR
+98 
-110 ASKLSSKLS
+110 SKLS

-170 ENLATKLGKDL
+170 EDLATKLGKDL

-188 TEVKA
+188 TKVKA

-208 TDPNIIK
+208 TDPNMIK
-215 ENEKIQ
+215 ENERIQ
-221 DKFRNALFDLNRA
+221 QEFTKALVELSQE
-234 IKSRPEYAN
+234 IKSRPEYAEV
-243 IELTQEDY
+243 ELTQEDY
-251 ESIIAGPKSGTYQLP
+251 ETIIAGQKSGTYQLP

-281 MEAEKTKIIA
+281 METEKTRIIA

-320 AKEASIQNKKT
+320 AKEASIQKKKT

-336 ELEIKAKEQNSTDL
+336 ELEIKAKEQDSTDL
-350 DTKIGEIS
+350 YTKIGEIS

-372 ISQDLIDDENK
+372 ISQDLIDDEK
-383 TKTEYDKALQEL
+383 DTKTEYDKALQDL
-395 KAVGYISKDTIPEL
+395 KAVGYISEDTIPEL
-409 GDDTSAISNA
+409 SDDTSAISNA

-440 PDKSKMAELQTAINE
+440 PDKSKMAELQTAIDE

-461 DLASTSGFSVI
+461 GLASTSGFSVI
-472 AWNKYLMSE
+472 AWNKYLMRE
-481 LNKKIAD
+481 LNKKVAD
-488 GQNIDEAYNTGLINS
+488 GQNIDEAYNTELINS

-512 KKYFDEDDQSLV
+512 KKSFDEDDQSLV
-524 ERSANTLKNMDELQQ
+524 ELSANTLKDMDELQQ

-559 NYHTSMKEIL
+559 KYHTSMEEIL
-569 DSLTY
+569 DSLKF

-620 YQKGTSDLSEKLTT
+620 YPKGTSDLSEKLST

-655 PEEQKELADLKTEFA
+655 PEEQKEFADLKTEFV

-685 ITTLTGEKDTLQQD
+685 IITLTGEKDTLEQD
-699 VQKLENDTTLKDELQ
+699 VQDLENDTTLEDELQ
-714 ALKDEREKRAKAG
+714 DLQDERAKRAAAG

-759 ISDIDRDER
+759 ISDIERDER

>member
-1 MLSNRDLLNKKRMA
+1 MA
-15 TLQELEKNFNEVKSN
+15 TLQELENDFLAIQNNVKALKKQMPAKSELKNFDKRRQDLDAEIT
-30 VDSLQKQ
+30 DLQT
-37 MREVKKEIK
+37 MVSGFEAAARREKDPVIK
-46 KYDEIIKSL
+46 KDYESKVKTAQADIL
-55 DKEIGHLMNSITGA
+55 
-69 KSDAE
+69 
-74 LVTDPAKKKEY
+74 
-85 KARAKKQE
+85 
-93 AKLVA
+93 A
-98 KQKEKADLETKR
+98 KQQEKDELE
-110 ASKLSSKLS
+110 SKMASKLS

-161 KLENEITVQ
+161 KLENEITAQ
-170 ENLATKLGKDL
+170 EDLATKLGKDL

-188 TEVKA
+188 TKVKA

-208 TDPNIIK
+208 TDQNMIK
-215 ENEKIQ
+215 ENERIQ
-221 DKFRNALFDLNRA
+221 QEFTKALVELSQE
-234 IKSRPEYAN
+234 IKSRPEYAEV
-243 IELTQEDY
+243 ELTQEDY
-251 ESIIAGPKSGTYQLP
+251 EAIIAGPKSGTYQLP
-266 SMEKAVKVLEAKKQK
+266 SMEKTVKVLEAKKQK
-281 MEAEKTKIIA
+281 METEKTRIIA

-320 AKEASIQNKKT
+320 AKEASIQKKKT

-336 ELEIKAKEQNSTDL
+336 ELEIKAKEQDSTDL
-350 DTKIGEIS
+350 DTRIGEIS

-372 ISQDLIDDENK
+372 ISQDLIDDEK
-383 TKTEYDKALQEL
+383 DTKTEYDKALQAL
-395 KAVGYISKDTIPEL
+395 KAVGYISEDTIPEL

-433 FAECKVN
+433 FAECKVS
-440 PDKSKMAELQTAINE
+440 PDKSKMAELQTAIDE

-461 DLASTSGFSVI
+461 GLASTSGFSVI
-472 AWNKYLMSE
+472 AWNKYLMRE
-481 LNKKIAD
+481 LNKKVAD

-512 KKYFDEDDQSLV
+512 KKSFDENDQSLV
-524 ERSANTLKNMDELQQ
+524 ELSANTLKDMDELQQ

-559 NYHTSMKEIL
+559 KYHTSMEEIL
-569 DSLTY
+569 DSLKF

-613 QPEFDVK
+613 QSKFDVK
-620 YQKGTSDLSEKLTT
+620 YPKGTSDLSEKLTT

-655 PEEQKELADLKTEFA
+655 SEEQKEFADLKTEFA

-685 ITTLTGEKDTLQQD
+685 IITLTGEKDTLEQD
-699 VQKLENDTTLKDELQ
+699 VQVLENDTTLEDELQ
-714 ALKDEREKRAKAG
+714 DLQDERAKRVAAG
-727 VPPVSNIKNPEEI
+727 VPPVSTIKNPEEI

>member
-1 MLSNRDLLNKKRMA
+1 MA
-15 TLQELEKNFNEVKSN
+15 TLQELENDFLAIQNNVKALKKQMPAKSELKNFDKRRQDLDAEIT
-30 VDSLQKQ
+30 DLQT
-37 MREVKKEIK
+37 MVSGFEAAARREKDPVIK
-46 KYDEIIKSL
+46 KDYESKVKTAQADI
-55 DKEIGHLMNSITGA
+55 
-69 KSDAE
+69 
-74 LVTDPAKKKEY
+74 LV
-85 KARAKKQE
+85 KQQEKDDLE
-93 AKLVA
+93 AKMA
-98 KQKEKADLETKR
+98 
-110 ASKLSSKLS
+110 SKLS

-170 ENLATKLGKDL
+170 EDLATKLGKDL

-188 TEVKA
+188 TKVKA

-208 TDPNIIK
+208 TDPNMIK
-215 ENEKIQ
+215 ENERIQ
-221 DKFRNALFDLNRA
+221 QEFTKALVELSQE
-234 IKSRPEYAN
+234 IKSRPEYAEV
-243 IELTQEDY
+243 ELTQEDY
-251 ESIIAGPKSGTYQLP
+251 ETIIAGPKSGTYQLP

-281 MEAEKTKIIA
+281 METEKTRIIA

-320 AKEASIQNKKT
+320 AKEASIQKKKT

-336 ELEIKAKEQNSTDL
+336 ELEIKAKEQDSTDL
-350 DTKIGEIS
+350 YTKIGEIS

-372 ISQDLIDDENK
+372 ISQDLIDDENN
-383 TKTEYDKALQEL
+383 TKTEYDKALQDL

-440 PDKSKMAELQTAINE
+440 PDKSKMAELQTAIDE

-461 DLASTSGFSVI
+461 GLASTSGFSVI
-472 AWNKYLMSE
+472 AWNKYLMRE
-481 LNKKIAD
+481 LNKKVAD
-488 GQNIDEAYNTGLINS
+488 GQNIDEAYNTELINS

-512 KKYFDEDDQSLV
+512 KKSFDEDDQSLV
-524 ERSANTLKNMDELQQ
+524 ELSANTLKDMDELQQ

-559 NYHTSMKEIL
+559 KYHTSMEEIL
-569 DSLTY
+569 DSLKF

-620 YQKGTSDLSEKLTT
+620 YPKGTSGLSDKLTT

-655 PEEQKELADLKTEFA
+655 PEEEKELKDLRAEFA
-670 EKTKMEADKATIDGE
+670 EKTKLEADKAIIDGE
-685 ITTLTGEKDTLQQD
+685 IITLTGEKDTLEQD
-699 VQKLENDTTLKDELQ
+699 VQDLENDTTLEDELQ
-714 ALKDEREKRAKAG
+714 DLQDERAKKAAAG

>member
-1 MLSNRDLLNKKRMA
+1 MA
-15 TLQELEKNFNEVKSN
+15 TLQELENDFLAIQNNVKALKKQMPAKSELKNFDKRRQDLDAEIT
-30 VDSLQKQ
+30 DLQT
-37 MREVKKEIK
+37 MVSGFEAAARREKDPVIK
-46 KYDEIIKSL
+46 KDYESKVKTAQADI
-55 DKEIGHLMNSITGA
+55 
-69 KSDAE
+69 
-74 LVTDPAKKKEY
+74 LV
-85 KARAKKQE
+85 KQQEKDDLE
-93 AKLVA
+93 AKMA
-98 KQKEKADLETKR
+98 
-110 ASKLSSKLS
+110 SKLS

-170 ENLATKLGKDL
+170 EDLATKLGKDL

-188 TEVKA
+188 TKVKA

-208 TDPNIIK
+208 TDPNMIK
-215 ENEKIQ
+215 ENERIQ
-221 DKFRNALFDLNRA
+221 QEFTKALVELSQE
-234 IKSRPEYAN
+234 IKSRPEYAEV
-243 IELTQEDY
+243 ELTQEDY
-251 ESIIAGPKSGTYQLP
+251 ETIIAGPKSGTYQLP

-281 MEAEKTKIIA
+281 METEKTRIIA

-320 AKEASIQNKKT
+320 AKEASIQKKKT

-336 ELEIKAKEQNSTDL
+336 ELEIKAKEQDSTDL
-350 DTKIGEIS
+350 DTKIGAIS

-372 ISQDLIDDENK
+372 ISQDLIDNEND
-383 TKTEYDKALQEL
+383 TKTEYDKALQDL

-409 GDDTSAISNA
+409 SDDTSAISNA

-440 PDKSKMAELQTAINE
+440 PDKSKMAELQTAIKE

-461 DLASTSGFSVI
+461 GLASTSGFSVI
-472 AWNKYLMSE
+472 AWNKYLMRE
-481 LNKKIAD
+481 LNKKVAD
-488 GQNIDEAYNTGLINS
+488 GQNIDEAYNTELINS

-512 KKYFDEDDQSLV
+512 KKSFDEDDQSLV
-524 ERSANTLKNMDELQQ
+524 ELSANTLKDMDELQQ

-559 NYHTSMKEIL
+559 KYHTSMEEIL
-569 DSLTY
+569 DSLKF

-591 GSLTQKVG
+591 GSLTPKVG

-670 EKTKMEADKATIDGE
+670 EKTKMEANKATIDGE
-685 ITTLTGEKDTLQQD
+685 IITLTGEKDTLEQD
-699 VQKLENDTTLKDELQ
+699 VQDLENDTTLEDELQ
-714 ALKDEREKRAKAG
+714 DLQDERAKKAAAG